1 MNNWVALQPTAGRFG
16 QGLSFDKE
24 LLHDYIFCQKRRLS
38 LRMNQFKTFLLMLVL
53 TALFILVGSAIG
65 GKNGAVYAFVFAALM
80 NFFAYW
86 FSDKIVLRMYG
97 AQEVSQSEAPEL
109 YGVVAELTN
118 KASLPMPRVYM
129 IENDTPNAFAT
140 GRNPEHA
147 AVAVTTG
154 ILRILS
160 KEELMGVIG
169 HELSHIRH
177 RDILISTMAAT
188 IAGAISML
196 ASMARWG
203 AIFGVGRDDEEGGGG
218 NIVFVLLFTMVAS
231 VAAMLIQMAI
241 SRSREYLADE
251 GGAHLSH
258 PLSLAKALGK
268 LEVAAQRIPMEANPS
283 TAHMFIV
290 NPLRRGGILS
300 LFSTHPPI
308 EERIA
313 RLEEMARTGRF

>member
-1 MNNWVALQPTAGRFG
+1 MPKV
-16 QGLSFDKE
+16 
-24 LLHDYIFCQKRRLS
+24 YI
-38 LRMNQFKTFLLMLVL
+38 
-53 TALFILVGSAIG
+53 
-65 GKNGAVYAFVFAALM
+65 
-80 NFFAYW
+80 
-86 FSDKIVLRMYG
+86 
-97 AQEVSQSEAPEL
+97 
-109 YGVVAELTN
+109 
-118 KASLPMPRVYM
+118 

-140 GRNPEHA
+140 GRNPDHA

-160 KEELMGVIG
+160 KDELMGVIG

-196 ASMARWG
+196 ASIARWG
-203 AIFGVGRDDEEGGGG
+203 AIFGGSRDNEEGGGG
-218 NIVFVLLFTMVAS
+218 NILFVLLFTMVAS
-231 VAAMLIQMAI
+231 IAAMLIQMAI

-268 LEVAAQRIPMEANPS
+268 LEVAAKRIPMQANPT

-290 NPLRRGGILS
+290 NPLRGGGVLS

-313 RLEEMARTGRF
+313 RLEEMARTGTF

>member
-1 MNNWVALQPTAGRFG
+1 MN
-16 QGLSFDKE
+16 
-24 LLHDYIFCQKRRLS
+24 H
-38 LRMNQFKTFLLMLVL
+38 FKTFLLMLAL
-53 TALFILVGSAIG
+53 TVLFILVGSAIG

-80 NFFAYW
+80 NFFVYW

-97 AQEVSQSEAPEL
+97 AKEVSQGEAPEL
-109 YGVVAELTN
+109 YQMVGELTN
-118 KASLPMPRVYM
+118 KASLPMPKVYIM
-129 IENDTPNAFAT
+129 ENETPNAFAT

-147 AVAVTTG
+147 AVAVTSG
-154 ILRILS
+154 IMRILS

-169 HELSHIRH
+169 HELSHIQH
-177 RDILISTMAAT
+177 RDILISTIAAT
-188 IAGAISML
+188 MAGAISML
-196 ASMARWG
+196 VSMARWG
-203 AIFGVGRDDEEGGGG
+203 AIFGVGRSDDEEGGGG
-218 NIVFVLLFTMVAS
+218 NILFVLLFTMVAS
-231 VAAMLIQMAI
+231 VSAMLIQMAI

-290 NPLRRGGILS
+290 NPLRGGGVLS

-313 RLEEMARTGRF
+313 KLEEMARTGRF

>member
-1 MNNWVALQPTAGRFG
+1 
-16 QGLSFDKE
+16 
-24 LLHDYIFCQKRRLS
+24 
-38 LRMNQFKTFLLMLVL
+38 MLVL
-53 TALFILVGSAIG
+53 TVLLILVGSVIG
-65 GKNGAVYAFVFAALM
+65 GRNGAIYFFIFAALM
-80 NFFAYW
+80 NFITYW
-86 FSDKIVLRMYG
+86 FSDKIVLRMYRARPVTQG
-97 AQEVSQSEAPEL
+97 EAPEL
-109 YGVVAELTN
+109 YQIVGELVN
-118 KASLPMPRVYM
+118 KASLPMPKVYIM
-129 IENDTPNAFAT
+129 ENDTPNAFAT

-160 KEELMGVIG
+160 RDELMGVIG
-169 HELSHIRH
+169 HELSHILH
-177 RDILISTMAAT
+177 RDILISTIAAT
-188 IAGAISML
+188 MAGAISIL
-196 ASMARWG
+196 ANMARWG
-203 AIFGVGRDDEEGGGG
+203 AMFGGYRSDDEEGGGG
-218 NIVFVLLFTMVAS
+218 GNILVVVLVSIFAS
-231 VAAMLIQMAI
+231 IAAMLIQLAI

-258 PLSLAKALGK
+258 PLALAKALGK

-290 NPLRRGGILS
+290 NPLRGGGVLS

>member
-1 MNNWVALQPTAGRFG
+1 
-16 QGLSFDKE
+16 
-24 LLHDYIFCQKRRLS
+24 
-38 LRMNQFKTFLLMLVL
+38 LVL
-53 TALFILVGSAIG
+53 TGIFILVGTAIG
-65 GKNGAVYAFVFAALM
+65 GRSGAIYAFIFAALM
-80 NFFAYW
+80 NFFTYW

-97 AQEVSQSEAPEL
+97 AKEVAQGEAPEL
-109 YGVVAELTN
+109 YGIVAELTS
-118 KASLPMPRVYM
+118 KASLPMPKIYIM
-129 IENDTPNAFAT
+129 ENETPNAFAT

-147 AVAVTTG
+147 AVAVTSG

-169 HELSHIRH
+169 HELSHIQH
-177 RDILISTMAAT
+177 RDILISTIAAT
-188 IAGAISML
+188 MAGAISML

-203 AIFGVGRDDEEGGGG
+203 AIFGVGRSDDEEGGGG
-218 NIVFVLLFTMVAS
+218 GNFLFVLLFTMVGS

-268 LEVAAQRIPMEANPS
+268 LDMAAQRNPMEANPS

-290 NPLRRGGILS
+290 NPLTGGGVLS
-300 LFSTHPPI
+300 LFRTHPPT

>member
-1 MNNWVALQPTAGRFG
+1 
-16 QGLSFDKE
+16 
-24 LLHDYIFCQKRRLS
+24 
-38 LRMNQFKTFLLMLVL
+38 MLVL
-53 TALFILVGSAIG
+53 TGLFILVGTAIG
-65 GKNGAVYAFVFAALM
+65 GRNGAVYAFIFAALM

-86 FSDKIVLRMYG
+86 FSDKIVLRMYE
-97 AQEVSQSEAPEL
+97 AQPVSQSEAPEL
-109 YGVVAELTN
+109 YQIVAELVN
-118 KASLPMPRVYM
+118 KASLPMPKVYIM
-129 IENDTPNAFAT
+129 ENDTPNAFAT

-147 AVAVTTG
+147 AVAVTSG

-169 HELSHIRH
+169 HELSHIQH
-177 RDILISTMAAT
+177 RDILISSIAAT

-203 AIFGVGRDDEEGGGG
+203 AIFGFGRSDDDDRGG
-218 NIVFVLLFTMVAS
+218 NILFVLLFTMVAWI
-231 VAAMLIQMAI
+231 AAILIQMAI

-251 GGAHLSH
+251 GGAHLSN

-268 LEVAAQRIPMEANPS
+268 LEIAAQRIPMDANPS

-290 NPLRRGGILS
+290 NPLRGGGVLS

>member
-1 MNNWVALQPTAGRFG
+1 
-16 QGLSFDKE
+16 
-24 LLHDYIFCQKRRLS
+24 
-38 LRMNQFKTFLLMLVL
+38 MNQFKTFILMLVL
-53 TALFILVGSAIG
+53 TGIFILVGTAIG
-65 GKNGAVYAFVFAALM
+65 GRSGAIYAFIFAALM

-97 AQEVSQSEAPEL
+97 ARQVTQGEVPEL
-109 YGVVAELTN
+109 YQMVGELVN
-118 KASLPMPRVYM
+118 KASLPMPKVYI

-147 AVAVTTG
+147 AVAVTSG

-169 HELSHIRH
+169 HELSHIQH
-177 RDILISTMAAT
+177 RDILISTIAAT

-196 ASMARWG
+196 SSMARWG
-203 AIFGVGRDDEEGGGG
+203 AIFGGGRSNDDEGGGG
-218 NIVFVLLFTMVAS
+218 GNFLFVLLFTMVAS
-231 VAAMLIQMAI
+231 VAAMVIQMAI

-251 GGAHLSH
+251 GGAHLAH

-268 LEVAAQRIPMEANPS
+268 LEIAAQRIPMEANPS

-290 NPLRRGGILS
+290 NPLRGGGVLS

>member
-1 MNNWVALQPTAGRFG
+1 MN
-16 QGLSFDKE
+16 
-24 LLHDYIFCQKRRLS
+24 H
-38 LRMNQFKTFLLMLVL
+38 FKTFLLMLVL
-53 TALFILVGSAIG
+53 TALFILVGTAIG
-65 GKNGAVYAFVFAALM
+65 GKSGAIYAFVFAALM
-80 NFFAYW
+80 NFFTYW

-97 AQEVSQSEAPEL
+97 AREVSQSEAPEL
-109 YGVVAELTN
+109 YGVVSELTS
-118 KASLPMPRVYM
+118 KASLPMPKVYVM
-129 IENDTPNAFAT
+129 ENETPNAFAT

-154 ILRILS
+154 ILRVLS

-169 HELSHIRH
+169 HELSHIQH
-177 RDILISTMAAT
+177 RDILISTIAAT

-196 ASMARWG
+196 ATMARWG
-203 AIFGVGRDDEEGGGG
+203 AMFGGFRSDNEEGGRGG
-218 NIVFVLLFTMVAS
+218 NILVVLLVSIFAS
-231 VAAMLIQMAI
+231 IAAMLIQMAI

-258 PLSLAKALGK
+258 PHSLAKALGK
-268 LEVAAQRIPMEANPS
+268 LEVAAKKIPMEANPS

-290 NPLRRGGILS
+290 NPLRGGGVLS

-308 EERIA
+308 EDRIA

>member
-1 MNNWVALQPTAGRFG
+1 
-16 QGLSFDKE
+16 
-24 LLHDYIFCQKRRLS
+24 
-38 LRMNQFKTFLLMLVL
+38 MNQFKTFLLMLVL
-53 TALFILVGSAIG
+53 TGLFILVGTAIG
-65 GKNGAVYAFVFAALM
+65 GRNGAIYAFIFAALM

-86 FSDKIVLRMYG
+86 FSDKIVLRIYR
-97 AQEVSQSEAPEL
+97 AQPVTQSEAPEL
-109 YGVVAELTN
+109 YQIVGELVN
-118 KASLPMPRVYM
+118 KASLPMPKVY
-129 IENDTPNAFAT
+129 IVENDTPNAFAT

-147 AVAVTTG
+147 AVAVTSG
-154 ILRILS
+154 ILKILS
-160 KEELMGVIG
+160 KDELMGVIG
-169 HELSHIRH
+169 HELSHIQH
-177 RDILISTMAAT
+177 RDILISSIAAT

-203 AIFGVGRDDEEGGGG
+203 AIFGFGRSDDDEGGG
-218 NIVFVLLFTMVAS
+218 NILFVLLFTMVAS
-231 VAAMLIQMAI
+231 IAAMLIQMAI

-268 LEVAAQRIPMEANPS
+268 LEVGAQRIPMDANPS

-290 NPLRRGGILS
+290 NPLRGGGVLS

>member
-1 MNNWVALQPTAGRFG
+1 MN
-16 QGLSFDKE
+16 
-24 LLHDYIFCQKRRLS
+24 H
-38 LRMNQFKTFLLMLVL
+38 FKTFLLMLVL
-53 TALFILVGSAIG
+53 TILFILVGSVIG
-65 GKNGAVYAFVFAALM
+65 GKNGAIYAFVFAGLM
-80 NFFAYW
+80 NFVMYW

-97 AQEVSQSEAPEL
+97 AKEVTQGEAPEL
-109 YGVVAELTN
+109 YQIVGELTN
-118 KASLPMPRVYM
+118 KASLPMPKVYI

-147 AVAVTTG
+147 AVAVTSG

-160 KEELMGVIG
+160 REELMGVIG
-169 HELSHIRH
+169 HELSHIQH
-177 RDILISTMAAT
+177 RDILISTIAAT
-188 IAGAISML
+188 MAGAISML

-203 AIFGVGRDDEEGGGG
+203 AIFGGGRSDNEEGGGGG

-231 VAAMLIQMAI
+231 VSAMLIQMAI

-268 LEVAAQRIPMEANPS
+268 LEVAAQRIPMEVNPS

-290 NPLRRGGILS
+290 NPLRGGGVLS

>member
-1 MNNWVALQPTAGRFG
+1 MNHFRTFILILALT
-16 QGLSFDKE
+16 
-24 LLHDYIFCQKRRLS
+24 
-38 LRMNQFKTFLLMLVL
+38 VL
-53 TALFILVGSAIG
+53 FVLVGSAIG
-65 GKNGAVYAFVFAALM
+65 GRSGAVYAFVLAALM

-97 AQEVSQSEAPEL
+97 AKAVTQGEAPEL
-109 YGVVAELTN
+109 YQMVAELTN
-118 KASLPMPRVYM
+118 KASLPMPKVYIM
-129 IENDTPNAFAT
+129 ENDTPNAFAT
-140 GRNPEHA
+140 GRNPDHA

-160 KEELMGVIG
+160 KEELKGVIA
-169 HELSHIRH
+169 HELSHIRN
-177 RDILISTMAAT
+177 RDILISTLAAT

-203 AIFGVGRDDEEGGGG
+203 AIFGGGRSDDDEGGGG
-218 NIVFVLLFTMVAS
+218 NFLFVLLFTMVAS

-251 GGAHLSH
+251 GGAHLSN

-268 LEVAAQRIPMEANPS
+268 LDMAARRIPMQANPS

-290 NPLRRGGILS
+290 NPLTGGGVLS

-308 EERIA
+308 AERVA

>member
-1 MNNWVALQPTAGRFG
+1 
-16 QGLSFDKE
+16 
-24 LLHDYIFCQKRRLS
+24 
-38 LRMNQFKTFLLMLVL
+38 MNQFRTFLLMLVL
-53 TALFILVGSAIG
+53 TGLFILVGTAIG
-65 GKNGAVYAFVFAALM
+65 GKSGAIYAFIFAALM

-109 YGVVAELTN
+109 YGVVAELTS
-118 KASLPMPRVYM
+118 KASLPMPKVYI

-147 AVAVTTG
+147 AVALTKG
-154 ILRILS
+154 ILKMLS

-177 RDILISTMAAT
+177 RDILISTIAAT

-203 AIFGVGRDDEEGGGG
+203 AIFGGGRSDEGEGGGG
-218 NIVFVLLFTMVAS
+218 GGNFLFVLLFTMVGS
-231 VAAMLIQMAI
+231 IAAMLIQMAI

-258 PLSLAKALGK
+258 PHSLAKALGK
-268 LEVAAQRIPMEANPS
+268 LEMAAHKIPMEANPS

-290 NPLRRGGILS
+290 NPLRGGGVLS

-313 RLEEMARTGRF
+313 RLEEMARTGKF

>member
-1 MNNWVALQPTAGRFG
+1 
-16 QGLSFDKE
+16 
-24 LLHDYIFCQKRRLS
+24 
-38 LRMNQFKTFLLMLVL
+38 MNQFKTFLLMLVL
-53 TALFILVGSAIG
+53 TALFILVGTAIG
-65 GKNGAVYAFVFAALM
+65 GKSGAIYAFVFAALM

-97 AQEVSQSEAPEL
+97 AQVVSQSEAPEL
-109 YGVVAELTN
+109 YGVVAELTS
-118 KASLPMPRVYM
+118 KASLPMPKVYIM
-129 IENDTPNAFAT
+129 ENDTPNAFAT

-147 AVAVTTG
+147 AVAVTSG

-169 HELSHIRH
+169 HELSHIQH
-177 RDILISTMAAT
+177 RDILIGTIAAT

-196 ASMARWG
+196 ATMARWG
-203 AIFGVGRDDEEGGGG
+203 AMFGGFRSSDEEGGGG
-218 NIVFVLLFTMVAS
+218 GNIFVVLLVSIFAS
-231 VAAMLIQMAI
+231 IAAMLIQMAI

-258 PLSLAKALGK
+258 PLSLARALGK
-268 LEVAAQRIPMEANPS
+268 LEIAAQRIPMKANPS

-290 NPLRRGGILS
+290 NPLKGGRVLS

>member
-1 MNNWVALQPTAGRFG
+1 MN
-16 QGLSFDKE
+16 
-24 LLHDYIFCQKRRLS
+24 H
-38 LRMNQFKTFLLMLVL
+38 FKTFILMLVL
-53 TALFILVGSAIG
+53 TGIFILVGTAIG
-65 GKNGAVYAFVFAALM
+65 GRSGAIYAFIFAGLI
-80 NFFAYW
+80 NFVMYW
-86 FSDKIVLRMYG
+86 FSDKIVLRMYR
-97 AQEVSQSEAPEL
+97 AKEVSQGEAPEL
-109 YGVVAELTN
+109 CQIVGELVN
-118 KASLPMPRVYM
+118 KASLPMPKVYI

-160 KEELMGVIG
+160 KEEVMGVIG
-169 HELSHIRH
+169 HELSHIKH
-177 RDILISTMAAT
+177 RDILISTIAAT
-188 IAGAISML
+188 MAGAISML

-203 AIFGVGRDDEEGGGG
+203 AIFGVGRSNDEEGGGG
-218 NIVFVLLFTMVAS
+218 GNFLFVLIFTMVAS
-231 VAAMLIQMAI
+231 IAAMLIQMAI

-251 GGAHLSH
+251 GGARLAH

-268 LEVAAQRIPMEANPS
+268 LDMAAKRIPMKANPS

-290 NPLRRGGILS
+290 SPLRGGGVVS

-308 EERIA
+308 QERIA

>member
-1 MNNWVALQPTAGRFG
+1 
-16 QGLSFDKE
+16 
-24 LLHDYIFCQKRRLS
+24 
-38 LRMNQFKTFLLMLVL
+38 MNQFRTFLLMLVL
-53 TALFILVGSAIG
+53 TGLFILVGTAIG
-65 GKNGAVYAFVFAALM
+65 GKSGAIYAFIFAALM

-86 FSDKIVLRMYG
+86 FSDKIVLRMVG

-109 YGVVAELTN
+109 YGVVAELTS
-118 KASLPMPRVYM
+118 KASLPMPKVYI

-147 AVAVTTG
+147 AVAVTKG
-154 ILRILS
+154 ILKMLS

-177 RDILISTMAAT
+177 RDILISTIAAT

-203 AIFGVGRDDEEGGGG
+203 AIFGGGRSDEGEGGGG
-218 NIVFVLLFTMVAS
+218 GGNFLFVLLFTMVGS
-231 VAAMLIQMAI
+231 IAAMLIQMAI

-258 PLSLAKALGK
+258 PHSLAKALGK
-268 LEVAAQRIPMEANPS
+268 LESAAHKIPMEANPS

-290 NPLRRGGILS
+290 NPLRGGGVLS

-313 RLEEMARTGRF
+313 RLEEMARTGKF